1 MFKALIIDDEV
12 SSIETLTNHIKKSF
26 SNEISII
33 NTTTDYH
40 EGLMLIKVHS
50 PDIVFLDIDLSR
62 EHTGFD
68 FLAEARNF
76 NTEFKV
82 IFVTA
87 YNQFGIRAVKEQA
100 FDYLLKPIDVDDLA
114 LVVNKLQSSTK
125 EKANFKDFIIINNK
139 ETIHKVFI
147 NDILY
152 IQGDGGYSEL
162 FLDSKERPILISN
175 NLSKIEEE
183 IGTISNHFFRIHKSY
198 VVNLQKVTK
207 INKHLTS
214 KNVELTNSLKLPVSR
229 SKYADFVNS
238 FLSQ

>member
-12 SSIETLTNHIKKSF
+12 SSIETLTTHLKKSF

-33 NTTTDYH
+33 DATTDYH
-40 EGLMLIKVHS
+40 EGLMLIKINA

-62 EHTGFD
+62 DYTGFD
-68 FLAEARNF
+68 FLAEARTF
-76 NTEFKV
+76 NTDFKV

-100 FDYLLKPIDVDDLA
+100 FDYLLKPIDVDDLT
-114 LVVNKLQSSTK
+114 LVVNKLQTSTK
-125 EKANFKDFIIINNK
+125 EKASFKDFIIINNK

-147 NDILY
+147 HDILY

-162 FLDSKERPILISN
+162 FLDSQERPILISY

-183 IGTISNHFFRIHKSY
+183 IGTISNRFFRIHKSY

-207 INKHLTS
+207 INKNLTS
-214 KNVELTNSLKLPVSR
+214 KNVELTNALKLPVSR
-229 SKYADFVNS
+229 SKYTDFVNL